1 MLFKSL
7 ELPLLTEQESS
18 AMRAFTARVLVLL
31 VPDGTSFGKHR
42 IHLFTVHLT

>member
-18 AMRAFTARVLVLL
+18 ALRAFTARVLVLL
-31 VPDGTSFGKHR
+31 VPDGTSFGNTEY
-42 IHLFTVHLT
+42 ICLQCI